1 MAHIGRAVY
10 IPNALYHYRKESCS
24 FTSRHNPRLPQQWD
38 NLYQEIKNLL
48 ATQQVGNEFQE
59 AFHNRISL
67 GIIGLGLNELFAQS
81 SFQDIFN
88 RIDTLCNVL
97 FVKSHQFTKNSIYA
111 ITLEDLLLFAKW
123 HFTTGVT
130 LLLMIIK
137 IIILRMK

>member
-1 MAHIGRAVY
+1 MGQ
-10 IPNALYHYRKESCS
+10 PLSGN
-24 FTSRHNPRLPQQWD
+24 
-38 NLYQEIKNLL
+38 KNLL

-137 IIILRMK
+137 KLSYDENSILPE